1 MKVIQNR
8 RNVTPIIIKSTWNI
22 QINSILDLS
31 SQLIECFA
39 SSKFLYQANTRKK
52 KQNKTPHHSSKQQ
65 QKQMHSLEHKRNQ
78 EN

>member
-8 RNVTPIIIKSTWNI
+8 RNVTPIIIKSTWNK

-39 SSKFLYQANTRKK
+39 SSKFLYQANTRKEK
-52 KQNKTPHHSSKQQ
+52 KQNPASQQ
-65 QKQMHSLEHKRNQ
+65 QTATKTNAFPRA
-78 EN
+78 

>member
-8 RNVTPIIIKSTWNI
+8 RNVTPIIIKSTWNK

-52 KQNKTPHHSSKQQ
+52 QNPASQQ
-65 QKQMHSLEHKRNQ
+65 QTATKTNAFPRA
-78 EN
+78 